1 MKFFDE
7 VIIHVQ
13 AGKGGDGCISFYR
26 ARFLPKGGPDGGN
39 GGNGGNIYIIANHN
53 INNLKNFHYKNNY
66 VAGNGLN
73 GKNKKRTGKN
83 GKNLIIQV
91 PLGTKITDVEKNIV
105 LVSLINNNQIFLI
118 AKGGKNGLGNINF
131 KSSINRTPYK
141 KTIGSLGE
149 KKKIKLELI
158 LKVDIGILG
167 LPNSGKSTF
176 VKNIS
181 SAKTKINN
189 YIFTTTKPILGIIKN
204 KLDNSNISILDV
216 PGIIKNSFLGKGL
229 GLDFIKYFKN
239 CNLIFYI
246 IDISI
251 IDIKYDI
258 FNILNII
265 KNEITKY
272 NDKLLLKEQW
282 IIFNKIDLLHNSNY
296 IISYIKEI
304 LIKYQYIKKFY
315 LVSSKYNIGIK
326 KLYIDI
332 SSYLYELK
340 NIKH

>member
-1 MKFFDE
+1 MKFFDK
-7 VIIHVQ
+7 VIIYVK

-39 GGNGGNIYIIANHN
+39 GGKGGNVYIVANHN

-66 VAGNGLN
+66 IASNGVN
-73 GKNKKRTGKN
+73 GQNRQRTGKN

-91 PLGTKITDVEKNIV
+91 PLGTKIIDVEKNIV
-105 LVSLINNNQIFLI
+105 LIFLKNENQMFLI

-141 KTIGSLGE
+141 KTMGSLGE

-158 LKVDIGILG
+158 LKVDIGVLG

-176 VKNIS
+176 IKNIS
-181 SAKTKINN
+181 SAKTKIGN

-229 GLDFIKYFKN
+229 GLDFIKYFKY

-251 IDIKYDI
+251 INIKYNISNTLDI
-258 FNILNII
+258 ISNEII
-265 KNEITKY
+265 KY
-272 NDKLLLKEQW
+272 NKNFLLKEQW

-296 IISYIKEI
+296 LISCIKKI

-315 LVSSKYNIGIK
+315 LISSKNNIGMK

-332 SSYLYELK
+332 LNHLYKLK
-340 NIKH
+340 NIKY

>member
-7 VIIHVQ
+7 VIIYVK

-39 GGNGGNIYIIANHN
+39 GGNGGNVYITANHN

-66 VAGNGLN
+66 IADNGLN
-73 GKNKKRTGKN
+73 GQNRKRTGKN

-91 PLGTKITDVEKNIV
+91 PLGTKIIDVEKNMI
-105 LVSLINNNQIFLI
+105 LVSLLKNNQIFLI
-118 AKGGKNGLGNINF
+118 AKGGKKGLGNINF

-141 KTIGSLGE
+141 RTIGDLGE
-149 KKKIKLELI
+149 KKKIKLKLI
-158 LKVDIGILG
+158 LKINIGILG

-176 VKNIS
+176 IKNIS
-181 SAKTKINN
+181 SIKTKINN

-216 PGIIKNSFLGKGL
+216 PGIIKNSFFGRGL
-229 GLDFIKYFKN
+229 GLDFIKYFKY

-251 IDIKYDI
+251 INIKY
-258 FNILNII
+258 NISNTLNII
-265 KNEITKY
+265 CNEISKY
-272 NDKLLLKEQW
+272 DNTLLLKEQW
-282 IIFNKIDLLHNSNY
+282 IIFNKIDLLHNPNY
-296 IISYIKEI
+296 LISCIKKK

-315 LVSSKYNIGIK
+315 LVSSKNNIGIK

-332 SSYLYELK
+332 SNYLYKLK
-340 NIKH
+340 NKKH